1 MMQRPAGLAERG
13 KRQGWVT
20 SPTAFDW
27 RSAWPRGRVWAG
39 RKGLHGEAR
48 VSRGRGGNEI

>member
-1 MMQRPAGLAERG
+1 MQRPAGLAERG

-20 SPTAFDW
+20 SPSAFDW

-48 VSRGRGGNEI
+48 VSRGRGGKEI